1 MDYYERIIEHYADKS
16 VPELNELLDQAR
28 AAMHR
33 ADAIYQRSRLRSDK
47 DAIETASRR
56 FYNLQV
62 VIRNRGESSGADN
75 ISNATTEMAK
85 AAGSKSA

>member
-16 VPELNELLDQAR
+16 VSELNELLDQAR
-28 AAMHR
+28 AAMHK

-47 DAIETASRR
+47 DAIETASIR

-62 VIRNRGESSGADN
+62 VIRNRGESNGAN
-75 ISNATTEMAK
+75 KISNTTTEMAK
-85 AAGSKSA
+85 AAGAKSA

>member
-16 VPELNELLDQAR
+16 VSELKELLDQAR
-28 AAMHR
+28 DRMHR

-47 DAIETASRR
+47 DAIETASIR

-62 VIRNRGESSGADN
+62 VIRNRGQNETQSSR
-75 ISNATTEMAK
+75 
-85 AAGSKSA
+85 